1 MVIVSVAPNGGR
13 LQKSDHA
20 ALPLSIEQLVV
31 EARACSD
38 AGASL
43 MHFHVRDDEG
53 QHSLDAGLYREAL
66 AALRVEEGL
75 LYQISSEGLGR
86 YAPQE
91 QARCV
96 FDSGCKFASVAW
108 REMSADGSAV
118 ARKFYD
124 EAHERAVHLQHILY
138 TPAECEGL
146 RRMVE
151 EGIIRRQGLCLL
163 FVYGSYGKNISNISG
178 GISGGVGGMP
188 PLDKFLRDCL
198 SHFASP
204 LYAEGSL
211 ALWFLCSFGD
221 GEQARLLRAASGR
234 GHARVGFENNIRR
247 CDGSLAASNAEQVAS
262 LVLAL
267 RAQKTEVASLKETR
281 ALLGLH

>member
-31 EARACSD
+31 EARTCRD

-43 MHFHVRDDEG
+43 MHFHVRDADG

-86 YAPQE
+86 YSPQE

-108 REMSADGSAV
+108 REMNTDGSTV

-138 TPAECEGL
+138 TPAEAEGL
-146 RRMVE
+146 RRMLE
-151 EGIIRRQGLCLL
+151 DGIIRKQGLCLL
-163 FVYGSYGKNISNISG
+163 FVYGSYAQ
-178 GISGGVGGMP
+178 GVRGMAR
-188 PLDKFLRDCL
+188 LDSFLQDCL
-198 SHFASP
+198 SHFCPPLRSP
-204 LYAEGSL
+204 SHDEDSL
-211 ALWFLCSFGD
+211 PLWFLCSFGK
-221 GEQARLLRAASGR
+221 GEQACLLQAASGG
-234 GHARVGFENNIRR
+234 GHARVGFENNLKR
-247 CDGSLAASNAEQVAS
+247 CDGSLATSNALQVAS
-262 LVLAL
+262 LVSAL

-281 ALLGLH
+281 TLLGCLEKSIR